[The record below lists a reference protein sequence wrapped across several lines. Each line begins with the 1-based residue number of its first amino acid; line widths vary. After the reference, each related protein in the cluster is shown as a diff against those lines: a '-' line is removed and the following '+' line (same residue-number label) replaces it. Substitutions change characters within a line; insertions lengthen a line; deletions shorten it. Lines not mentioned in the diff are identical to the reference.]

1 MELTCQA
8 PNWVSWDEENS
19 SGDQV
24 AGNPALEAKHST
36 TVQGTSGLGAGQGD
50 AEPPQLE
57 WRVTRFKVVRHNS
70 EKDRLKVARTNLRSL
85 NWSDQPIAVGR
96 GNTQWR
102 KGC

>member
-1 MELTCQA
+1 MDANTWYSA
-8 PNWVSWDEENS
+8 IF
-19 SGDQV
+19 
-24 AGNPALEAKHST
+24 A
-36 TVQGTSGLGAGQGD
+36 QGQQGPCGAQGISGLGAGQGD